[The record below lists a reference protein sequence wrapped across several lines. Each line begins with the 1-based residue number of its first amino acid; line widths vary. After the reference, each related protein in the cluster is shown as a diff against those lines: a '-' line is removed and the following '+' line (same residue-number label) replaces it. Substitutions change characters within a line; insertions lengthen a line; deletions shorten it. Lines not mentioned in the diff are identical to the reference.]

1 MKIIRN
7 RLIPPPG
14 FSYINIFGVLFTRR
28 KRPITP
34 IEERHESIHTRQMQE
49 TLYIFFY
56 LWYIIEWLIKLAIIR
71 DTRKA
76 YRSISFERE
85 AYLYQAIPGY
95 LEVRKHYC
103 WLKHLS

>member
-14 FSYINIFGVLFTRR
+14 FSYINISGVLFTRR

-56 LWYIIEWLIKLAIIR
+56 LWYLIEWLIKLAIIR

-76 YRSISFERE
+76 YRAISFERE
-85 AYLYQAIPGY
+85 AYQYQATPGY
-95 LEVRKHYC
+95 LEERKHYC
-103 WLKHLS
+103 WLKHL

>member
-14 FSYINIFGVLFTRR
+14 FSYINICGVLFTRR

-56 LWYIIEWLIKLAIIR
+56 LWYLIEWLIKLAIIR
-71 DTRKA
+71 DARKA
-76 YRSISFERE
+76 YLF
-85 AYLYQAIPGY
+85 QAIPNY
-95 LEVRKHYC
+95 LEERKHYC
-103 WLKHLS
+103 WLKHL

>member
-14 FSYINIFGVLFTRR
+14 FSYINICGVLFTRR
-28 KRPITP
+28 KNPITP

-56 LWYIIEWLIKLAIIR
+56 LWYLIEWLIKLAIIR

-76 YRSISFERE
+76 YRAISFERE
-85 AYLYQAIPGY
+85 AYLFQAIPNY
-95 LEVRKHYC
+95 LEERKHYC
-103 WLKHLS
+103 WLKLL

>member
-14 FSYINIFGVLFTRR
+14 FSYINLFGVLFTRR

-49 TLYIFFY
+49 MLYIFFY

-76 YRSISFERE
+76 YRAISFERE
-85 AYLYQAIPGY
+85 AYQNQAIPGY
-95 LEVRKHYC
+95 LEERKHYC
-103 WLKHLS
+103 WLKHL

>member
-14 FSYINIFGVLFTRR
+14 FSSINICGVLFTRR

-34 IEERHESIHTRQMQE
+34 IVERHESIHTRQMQE

-56 LWYIIEWLIKLAIIR
+56 LWYLTEWLIKLAIIR
-71 DTRKA
+71 GTRKA
-76 YRSISFERE
+76 YRAISFERE
-85 AYLYQAIPGY
+85 
-95 LEVRKHYC
+95 
-103 WLKHLS
+103 S

>member
-14 FSYINIFGVLFTRR
+14 FSYINLFGVLFTRR

-76 YRSISFERE
+76 YRAISFERE
-85 AYLYQAIPGY
+85 AYQNQAIPGY
-95 LEVRKHYC
+95 PEERKHYC
-103 WLKHLS
+103 WLKHL